1 MSIFPDIKSSAVYE
15 MRRRGF
21 KNYTAALCF
30 VRGCELMEWGKMSEA
45 SGEFVRCTK
54 LDEYN
59 PYGWVFRLFCME
71 DSGRYTTE
79 ELAKAA
85 EEWHERALKFGNYYI
100 GNQGQSSL
108 SFTYMYRYTRAVE
121 AVTNGTE
128 N

>member
-1 MSIFPDIKSSAVYE
+1 M
-15 MRRRGF
+15 
-21 KNYTAALCF
+21 NLCD
-30 VRGCELMEWGKMSEA
+30 VRNLTNTTPTDGR
-45 SGEFVRCTK
+45 SG
-54 LDEYN
+54 
-59 PYGWVFRLFCME
+59 LFCME

>member
-1 MSIFPDIKSSAVYE
+1 
-15 MRRRGF
+15 
-21 KNYTAALCF
+21 
-30 VRGCELMEWGKMSEA
+30 MEWGKMSEA

-59 PYGWVFRLFCME
+59 PYGWAFRLFCME
-71 DSGRYTTE
+71 DSADTLQKNLRRLRKNGTNE
-79 ELAKAA
+79 
-85 EEWHERALKFGNYYI
+85 HVKFGNYYI